1 MSRTDVTP
9 FAMNTGRRRAQL
21 RQVHVGV
28 QEARDE
34 ELARGVHDH
43 AVRRPGAGGARA
55 AGDATIRDL
64 DDHASAQGPGRGVDD
79 RDVPE
84 CDWPFRPSRLQE
96 ECSKEQKGNSLDHCP
111 LFYSPASLESDS
123 VRAIG

>member
-9 FAMNTGRRRAQL
+9 FANTGRLDAPRLGKVR
-21 RQVHVGV
+21 VGV
-28 QEARDE
+28 PEARDE
-34 ELARGVHDH
+34 ELARAVHDH
-43 AVRRPGAGGARA
+43 GVRRPAAGGARD

-64 DDHASAQGPGRGVDD
+64 DDHASAHGPGRGVDD

-84 CDWPFRPSRLQE
+84 CGWPFRPGRLQE
-96 ECSKEQKGNSLDHCP
+96 ECSKEQKGNWLDHCP
-111 LFYSPASLESDS
+111 LFYSPASLKSDS